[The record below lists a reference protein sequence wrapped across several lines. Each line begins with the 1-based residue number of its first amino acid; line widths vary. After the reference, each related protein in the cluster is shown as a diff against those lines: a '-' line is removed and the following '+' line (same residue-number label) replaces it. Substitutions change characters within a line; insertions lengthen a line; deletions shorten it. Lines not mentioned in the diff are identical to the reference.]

1 MKKRIWWLMLIP
13 LAALLLVIFWPRAN
27 PAVLSSAELGKAAEN
42 LDSIRI
48 EATFLPDSRS
58 MRVHQE
64 LTLFSRAD
72 EPRDSLILRTYA
84 NAFQSADTSPLSTE
98 ADYALFYP
106 EGFSMGALMLQSASV
121 DGQPVLH
128 RYLDDAKTVLSLP
141 LSGSW
146 QPGENISVTLEY
158 SLILPKAASRYGAWD
173 GMYVFGNAF
182 ALPAIWE
189 DGAWRTDEYFP
200 VGDPFYSQ
208 CFNFDV
214 TVTAP
219 ENYLCAASAAPAE
232 KSNTDGKTRW
242 HIVAPACRDFALAF
256 SAAYHVSTVK
266 RGGLTVQAF
275 TRDKSRGAE
284 ALRYALSAL
293 ETYSGLYGPYPYQS
307 FTVAEFS
314 FPHAGMEY
322 PGLILLS
329 SDVLAAGGE
338 MLERT
343 VAHEAAHQWWYALVG
358 SDPINHPWQ
367 DEALSEFSV
376 LSYWKIRHGRADA
389 ESLFQREYLPSQ
401 QITMTATAGAPLSWF
416 SSMSE
421 YSILVYQRGAAML
434 WALDQMMDGGLN
446 GFLHAYRDQFAFG
459 IATRDDF
466 MNALADYSGQDY
478 QPLLIDYL
486 DTLIT
491 P

>member
-1 MKKRIWWLMLIP
+1 MKKRLWWLLSIP
-13 LAALLLVIFWPRAN
+13 AAALLLLLFWPRPQ
-27 PAVLSSAELGKAAEN
+27 PAVLSPTELARAAEGM
-42 LDSIRI
+42 DSIRI

-58 MRVHQE
+58 MRVRQE
-64 LTLFSRAD
+64 LTLLSRAG
-72 EPRDSLILRTYA
+72 EPRDNLLLRTYA
-84 NAFQSADTSPLSTE
+84 NAFQSADTSPLNTE
-98 ADYALFYP
+98 ADFARFYP
-106 EGFSMGALMLQSASV
+106 EGFSMGALMLQSAAV
-121 DGQPVLH
+121 GGQPVLH
-128 RYLDDAKTVLSLP
+128 RYLDDAKTLLSLP
-141 LSGSW
+141 IAEGW
-146 QPGENISVTLEY
+146 QPGETLSVTLEY
-158 SLILPKAASRYGAWD
+158 SLILPKAASRYGVWD
-173 GMYVFGNAF
+173 DMYVFGNAF
-182 ALPAIWE
+182 PLPAVWE

-200 VGDPFYSQ
+200 VGDPFYSET
-208 CFNFDV
+208 FNFDV

-219 ENYLCAASAAPAE
+219 EGYLCAASAAPAE
-232 KSNTDGKTRW
+232 KSTEDGKTVW

-256 SAAYHVSTVK
+256 SREYQVSTKK

-275 TRDKSRGAE
+275 TRDKSRGRE
-284 ALRYALSAL
+284 ALRYALRAL
-293 ETYSGLYGPYPYQS
+293 ETYSQLYGPYPYAS
-307 FTVAEFS
+307 FTVAEFA

-338 MLERT
+338 TLERA

-376 LSYWKIRHGRADA
+376 LSYFSIRHGRADA
-389 ESLFQREYLPSQ
+389 EALFQREYLPSQ
-401 QITMTATAGAPLSWF
+401 QITMTATTGAPLSWF
-416 SSMSE
+416 ASMSE

-446 GFLHAYRDQFAFG
+446 GFLHDYRDAFAFR

-466 MNALADYSGQDY
+466 MNTLAEHSGQDY

-486 DTLIT
+486 DTIMT